1 MLEDAVI
8 TIPLSI
14 LFNKLVFISVKN
26 CQKILD
32 IIPKRVYN
40 EFRLKERRNAMD
52 TIKDLLE
59 IAKDLIEIL
68 VLVLT
73 ARQLTKDNKK
83 D

>member
-1 MLEDAVI
+1 
-8 TIPLSI
+8 
-14 LFNKLVFISVKN
+14 
-26 CQKILD
+26 
-32 IIPKRVYN
+32 
-40 EFRLKERRNAMD
+40 MD
-52 TIKDLLE
+52 TIKDLPE